1 MVALKSRMIL
11 CNVAGAIGVVSFHSC
26 RSPSAQLIDELSDP
40 YYQDVPWSY
49 SLNAHHDVHH
59 LIELAG
65 GPETFVARLEKF
77 FEPGVFK
84 GNEAFGNTIYNPG
97 NQPA

>member
-1 MVALKSRMIL
+1 MVSDLSTET
-11 CNVAGAIGVVSFHSC
+11 STT
-26 RSPSAQLIDELSDP
+26 QLIDCLSDP

-49 SLNAHHDVHH
+49 SLNAHHDVQH
-59 LIELAG
+59 LIDLAG
-65 GPETFVARLEKF
+65 GPEPFVARLEKF
-77 FEPGVFK
+77 FELGVFD

>member
-1 MVALKSRMIL
+1 VSLLFTKS
-11 CNVAGAIGVVSFHSC
+11 S
-26 RSPSAQLIDELSDP
+26 SAQLIDDWLDP
-40 YYQDVPWSY
+40 FYQDVPWSY
-49 SLNAHHDVHH
+49 SLNAHHDVQH
-59 LIELAG
+59 LIDLAG

-77 FEPGVFK
+77 FEPGVFD